1 RTTGRGVAQGGA
13 GQASTAAGSAGRLKA
28 CDVAVTM
35 TSMAGLLPAPPAAVG
50 RLAPM
55 RTDVPMARVRA
66 NGRDIGYD
74 EPGDGPPL
82 VLLHS
87 ASSSGRE
94 DFAAQLPLLRRSFH
108 CYLPDAR
115 GHATTRWDAAD
126 GFRYDWTVA
135 DLEAFADA
143 MGLATF
149 PLLGFSTGR
158 RAALQLGG
166 RQT

>member
-1 RTTGRGVAQGGA
+1 
-13 GQASTAAGSAGRLKA
+13 
-28 CDVAVTM
+28 
-35 TSMAGLLPAPPAAVG
+35 
-50 RLAPM
+50 
-55 RTDVPMARVRA
+55 MARVHA
-66 NGRDIGYD
+66 NGLDIGYD
-74 EPGDGPPL
+74 ETGDGPPL

-126 GFRYDWTVA
+126 GFRYDWLVD

-143 MGLATF
+143 MGLAT
-149 PLLGFSTGR
+149 STCSGSPWAARPRSSSRLVVPSACSRSSSSGSR
-158 RAALQLGG
+158 RSANRGPPSRGG
-166 RQT
+166 